1 MPGMKMVCPC
11 VGGQHHAHRAAVD
24 AGWLVHGAKVELVR
38 EPSNPY
44 DENAIKVLVVHEA
57 GSNTPMQIGYIAK
70 NFAADLS
77 HHMDKGMKVT
87 GNVALIRAN
96 SCMINV
102 EEVEDGQEKA

>member
-11 VGGQHHAHRAAVD
+11 VGGQHHAHRAAAD
-24 AGWLVHGAKVELVR
+24 AGILLPKAKVELIR
-38 EPSNPY
+38 EPTNPY
-44 DENAIKVLVVHEA
+44 DKNAVQVWLDGGDLGKF
-57 GSNTPMQIGYIAK
+57 QIGFIAK

-87 GNVALIRAN
+87 GEVALVRTN